1 MDYKIS
7 YSKHHFPLD
16 RFNAQVYGS
25 DNREVDTMTQEFIA
39 SLRAAQKRREEFEEE
54 QKKALE
60 AWDEKNLDPI
70 RDACDHKY
78 PWGDSALL
86 PSNSPGDD
94 EYCQICYRRVW

>member
-1 MDYKIS
+1 
-7 YSKHHFPLD
+7 
-16 RFNAQVYGS
+16 
-25 DNREVDTMTQEFIA
+25 MTQEFIA

-78 PWGDSALL
+78 PWGDSAIQ
-86 PSNSPGDD
+86 GD
-94 EYCQICYRRVW
+94 YSCSSRRCQICYK